1 MADED
6 VHALWASIDCIC
18 SWFRS
23 MDLYHVL
30 IQYTDVCIEGQF
42 FKVFSAF
49 ALTSGLRS
57 LMLATLCHFLH
68 LSLVPRFS
76 CNCKVCKLH
85 GFITIYQGS
94 AR

>member
-1 MADED
+1 MHFGLQLIAFVAGSDPWTCTMFSFSI
-6 VHALWASIDCIC
+6 LMRASKD
-18 SWFRS
+18 SFSR
-23 MDLYHVL
+23 
-30 IQYTDVCIEGQF
+30 F
-42 FKVFSAF
+42 FSAF

-57 LMLATLCHFLH
+57 LVLATLCHFLH